1 MEKQKETMRYGLL
14 DRDDLPSMLGS
25 LTKEQLDELCG
36 EIRQFLLDHVSQ
48 TGGHLAS
55 NLGVVEL
62 TIALHRCFDTSRDRL
77 LFDVG
82 HQCYTHKILTG
93 RKDAFGQ
100 LRQFGGISGFLK
112 PSESIHDAC
121 ITGHASSS
129 ISVAQGMAHARTL
142 LGEDYSVVAVIGDGA
157 LSGGMAYEALN
168 SAGASKEPLIVVLND
183 NNMSIDKNV
192 GAMSRHLQHLR
203 VQPEYIRMK
212 QDVKQV
218 LDRSRVGERAA
229 NWISR
234 SKRAV
239 KSMVLQCSMFE
250 QMGFTYLGPVDGH
263 NVLAICDLL
272 QIAKDMKKPVLIHVK
287 TKKGK
292 GYSYAE
298 QQPNKYHGVSKF
310 NIATGQP
317 LKKAVTNFSTEF
329 GKELVRLAKTNP
341 KICAITAAMP
351 SGTGLGT
358 FSQLYGNRFFDVGIA
373 EEHAVAMTAGMAKQ
387 GLRPVCALY
396 STFLQRA
403 YDQLIHDVAIDHVP
417 IVLGIDRAGIV
428 GEDGATHNGVFDV
441 GFLRQIP
448 GMTLLAPSSYAE
460 LRGMLRSAVQH
471 TDGPIALRYP
481 RGGEGA
487 YTEDHWQ
494 GQAAVCLREGADVAL
509 VSYGIMINEALQ
521 AAALLEAHGVSTAVY
536 KINILTAA
544 FSDEFLRQ
552 VSQCGRVAVIED
564 VMHAGGVGQALAE
577 TLALQQI
584 QMNWIRLFHT
594 DSSFAPQG
602 AVRQIYEYYHLDG
615 NTVAK
620 TCLEAIQH
628 EKEETGR
635 SSI

>member
-263 NVLAICDLL
+263 DVLAICDLL
-272 QIAKDMKKPVLIHVK
+272 QIAKGMKKPVLIHVK

-329 GKELVRLAKTNP
+329 GKELVCLAKTNP

-494 GQAAVCLREGADVAL
+494 GQAAVCLREGTDVAL

-521 AAALLEAHGVSTAVY
+521 AAELLEAHGVSTAVY